1 MADVVEI
8 VVAFA
13 AGPGHEF
20 IVGLKMAANAT
31 LAEAV
36 EASGM
41 LLRHPE
47 VSLSVARLGVWGK
60 TKRVDTQVCEGDRI
74 EVYRRLV
81 VEPNAARLARAA
93 KKSARKDELS
103 GGENGARKKTG

>member
-1 MADVVEI
+1 MAEVIEI
-8 VVAFA
+8 VVAYA
-13 AGPGHEF
+13 AGPGLELS
-20 IVGLKMAANAT
+20 VGLKVAANAT

-36 EASGM
+36 EESGI

-47 VSLSVARLGVWGK
+47 INRPVARLGVWGK
-60 TKRVDTQVCEGDRI
+60 AKRGDTPVHAGDRI
-74 EVYRRLV
+74 EIYRQLV